1 MVGWKGFAMSLFGIS
16 SMGSKIGAMTLCT
29 VLLSA
34 GLTTIPVAAQ
44 ERSRSAVETLLGG
57 SFFPFRRSF
66 APPSPRCQALAERLK
81 DVRDDD
87 RLTAFDVQTL
97 RRKGCGGAY

>member
-1 MVGWKGFAMSLFGIS
+1 MVAKR
-16 SMGSKIGAMTLCT
+16 
-29 VLLSA
+29 
-34 GLTTIPVAAQ
+34 
-44 ERSRSAVETLLGG
+44 RSRTIRGGASALAAFLVVSLAAGAFTSEPVKAQDRPRGAVETLLGG

-81 DVRDDD
+81 DVRDDN
-87 RLTAFDVQTL
+87 RLTAFDVQEL